1 MEKVR
6 GKKSTSYSIFTLLVI
21 LLFVVIIPTDWFL
34 EEDDVSES
42 IRIAHHTKEET
53 TVGENN
59 EQSAVYFSECKIF
72 GIKKL
77 IHDYYEAYLSQDTE
91 ELFKYIDTM
100 GDMSEEEWDFA
111 RLNIEQYMD
120 IRCYYM
126 EGYIEDSY
134 LVVTYGYAKYYDI
147 NTTVPVIGTFFVR
160 KNSSGNYY
168 VCNSVVSNESSAYN
182 EVMFDGRQVQELRE
196 MAQYELDT
204 ACEVDEV
211 LRQFV
216 EANKEYFVYLTE

>member
-1 MEKVR
+1 MERVR
-6 GKKSTSYSIFTLLVI
+6 GRKITSYSIFVLLI
-21 LLFVVIIPTDWFL
+21 LLILMVTIPTGWL
-34 EEDDVSES
+34 EKEDEMSGG
-42 IRIAHHTKEET
+42 IRLAYHKKEEPQVEET
-53 TVGENN
+53 ENQN
-59 EQSAVYFSECKIF
+59 KVSFAENKIF
-72 GIKKL
+72 GIRKL
-77 IHDYYEAYLSQDTE
+77 IHDYYEAYLAEDEE

-100 GDMSEEEWDFA
+100 GDMSQEEWDFA
-111 RLNIEQYMD
+111 RENVEQYMD
-120 IRCYYM
+120 IRCYAM

-160 KNSSGNYY
+160 MNSSGNYY

-182 EVMFDGRQVQELRE
+182 EIMFGGRQIQELRE

-204 ACEVDEV
+204 ACEVDEQ

-216 EANKEYFVYLTE
+216 EENKEQFVYLTE